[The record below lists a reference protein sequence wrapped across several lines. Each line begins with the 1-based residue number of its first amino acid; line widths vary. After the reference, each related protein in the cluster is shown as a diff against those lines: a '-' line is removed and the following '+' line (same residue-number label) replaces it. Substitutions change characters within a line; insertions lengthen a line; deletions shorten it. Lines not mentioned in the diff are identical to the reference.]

1 MAYGGERLVRLWSRF
16 WMRWAGPGP
25 GGRFACRLAAFRTPP
40 YYARHRLARRHSRG
54 YYGRA
59 ELSHPQLRLSTHV
72 FIDDRVLVYCDVEG
86 GPVDIG
92 SHVHVHRDTIMQTG
106 QGGRISIGERSSIQA
121 RCHFAAYVGAIDI
134 GEDVQIA
141 PNCAFYS
148 YNHTTERGTLM
159 RDQPLR
165 SSGGIVL
172 GNDVWLG
179 SGVTVLDGASIGDGA
194 VIAAGAVV
202 RGKIPPQS
210 VAGGIPA
217 RVLRERDRRM
227 SEFDARKAARHG

>member
-1 MAYGGERLVRLWSRF
+1 MSAYGARLVRVWSRF

-25 GGRFACRLAAFRTPP
+25 GGRFACRLAALRAPP
-40 YYARHRLARRHSRG
+40 YYARHRLARLHPQG
-54 YYGRA
+54 YFGRA
-59 ELSHPQLRLSTHV
+59 ELAHPDLCLGDHV
-72 FIDDRVLVYCDVEG
+72 FIDDRVLVYRDIDG
-86 GPVDIG
+86 GPVFIG
-92 SHVHVHRDTIMQTG
+92 SHVHLHRDTIVQTG
-106 QGGRISIGERSSIQA
+106 QGGRISIGDRSSIQA

-134 GEDVQIA
+134 GQDVQIA

-159 RDQPLR
+159 RDQPLK

-202 RGKIPPQS
+202 RGEIPPQT

-217 RVLRERDRRM
+217 RVLRERARQKSD
-227 SEFDARKAARHG
+227 FDARKAAGHG